1 MSTDSTL
8 ASAVYPAWHPS
19 KPWVVFSSNKT
30 GQAFHILDKQKIEV
44 VDWASDLLFYD
55 AEHKTIGNVLK
66 TQDDFETFPCWNA
79 DGTKLYYCVAHV
91 PGFKELS
98 KENRERYV
106 AEHYRDLHYNIMS
119 MTFDKDSK
127 IFGKPQIEVDC
138 ESIGKSAS
146 VPRISP
152 DGKYLLFT
160 LGDYGQFHI
169 WHRSADLYVKNLQT
183 GDVYPLKRANS
194 REAESYHGWSS
205 NGRWIVFASR
215 RDDGSYTRLY
225 FSYFD
230 KNGKEHKPFMLPQK
244 DPEQNV
250 LLMKSYNVPE
260 MTKDAVKVP
269 SNKFKDV
276 IYNTKATPVKYTM
289 LKNEGK

>member
-1 MSTDSTL
+1 
-8 ASAVYPAWHPS
+8 
-19 KPWVVFSSNKT
+19 
-30 GQAFHILDKQKIEV
+30 
-44 VDWASDLLFYD
+44 
-55 AEHKTIGNVLK
+55 
-66 TQDDFETFPCWNA
+66 
-79 DGTKLYYCVAHV
+79 
-91 PGFKELS
+91 
-98 KENRERYV
+98 
-106 AEHYRDLHYNIMS
+106 MS

-127 IFGKPQIEVDC
+127 IFGNPQIEVDC

-146 VPRISP
+146 VPRISS